1 MMKLLPITVV
11 AVALA
16 AGGTASAHHDVPR
29 LADKVVCTKH
39 TAQTKPTKAQCLG
52 RWKTRVRAQ
61 LRRDRAQWPTRP
73 VTVRDLRVRH
83 IEFVRWANL
92 ALYEAGKGSGW
103 RGVRWQT
110 PTHWTWQ
117 GGLGIYQ
124 PNGPAVGSPYGNIGA
139 LEWPA
144 QVLIAQR
151 IADRWGLSAWEAY
164 RTNPSRYWGAPSVV
178 R

>member
-1 MMKLLPITVV
+1 MRRFIIII
-11 AVALA
+11 AALA
-16 AGGTASAHHDVPR
+16 VTAVPALADHAPR
-29 LADKVVCTKH
+29 LADRTVCQKH
-39 TAQTKPTKAQCLG
+39 TATTTPTKAQCLG
-52 RWKTRVRAQ
+52 RWQTKVAAQ
-61 LRRDRAQWPTRP
+61 NRRDAARWPKRP

-83 IEFVRWANL
+83 IEFKKWANL
-92 ALYEAGKGSGW
+92 ALYEAGKGSGYW
-103 RGVRWQT
+103 GVRWQT
-110 PTHWTWQ
+110 PTYWTWQ

-164 RTNPSRYWGAPSVV
+164 RINPSRYWGAPSVT